1 MPVLTSTEP
10 QLFLPLSLS
19 RAILKDKQP
28 LLHNKAEGSEQET
41 SECAVQFDL
50 YVYVVIITVL
60 NTRYLQ
66 KHKSS
71 RLPEVRAP
79 LDS

>member
-28 LLHNKAEGSEQET
+28 LLHNKAEGSAQRT
-41 SECAVQFDL
+41 SDCAVLF
-50 YVYVVIITVL
+50 VRVVIITVL

-66 KHKSS
+66 KHQSS
-71 RLPEVRAP
+71 QLPEVCAP
-79 LDS
+79 LNS

>member
-28 LLHNKAEGSEQET
+28 LLHHKAEGSLT
-41 SECAVQFDL
+41 AVL
-50 YVYVVIITVL
+50 C
-60 NTRYLQ
+60 
-66 KHKSS
+66 
-71 RLPEVRAP
+71 
-79 LDS
+79 

>member
-28 LLHNKAEGSEQET
+28 LLLFCAKYPLPPKAPKQSAT
-41 SECAVQFDL
+41 
-50 YVYVVIITVL
+50 
-60 NTRYLQ
+60 
-66 KHKSS
+66 
-71 RLPEVRAP
+71 
-79 LDS
+79 

>member
-28 LLHNKAEGSEQET
+28 LLHHKAEGSST
-41 SECAVQFDL
+41 AVK
-50 YVYVVIITVL
+50 YP
-60 NTRYLQ
+60 
-66 KHKSS
+66 
-71 RLPEVRAP
+71 LPPKAT
-79 LDS
+79 